1 METLLENTQL
11 INHTAPKINTLLD
24 HEWLDDNGI
33 GGYAS
38 STIVNCHSRK
48 YHGLLVAAL
57 KDTSDRYVFLSKFN
71 ERLDYDEQSYLLNFH
86 YYKPG
91 VFIPFNEEEIL
102 PLSFDFD
109 KRNQWIYKH
118 KDFHLE
124 KELQMVNGENTVLL
138 KYSIKTKKKNL
149 SAIKLNLKPLLAYR
163 SFHGNSYQNDNINLD
178 CAHGDNYCSISPYQG
193 LPEIKFNFNN
203 KAVISPHP
211 FWYKNFLFKEEEA
224 RSYDA
229 NDDLACPANFEFE
242 LKAGEDLYISI
253 SVEDSVTEAKQAW
266 QEESKRRERFSNQLK
281 QTNKIK
287 SLFNGSK
294 NFIANLNHAAQKF
307 IIKPSSNSTDRHPAK
322 HSFASDVD
330 TKKVGTVQST
340 SSVSKDKEDFLSK
353 SNHNDEYSIIAG
365 YHWFGEW
372 GRDTM
377 ISLPGLLLDTNQD
390 DIYKK
395 ILRRFLNYQQDGLI
409 PNIIGS
415 PPAYN
420 SVDASLWLFWA
431 VQQLETNTGSNK
443 WIKEEFWEDLKN
455 IFIAYST
462 SNTDK
467 LRYQENGLIE
477 SGTEQ
482 DSLSWMDA
490 CLDGSSVIP
499 RRGAIV
505 EINALWYNAVCYTE
519 QLAKSFKD
527 PIIDKA
533 TEIKT
538 KIEESFTKTFYIPE
552 KKYLG
557 DFYNEAKLNQQLR
570 PNQLLACSLP
580 FSPIDI
586 KIAQEIVEACTQKLL
601 TPFGMRTLTPDDVNY
616 QGHYQGDTHSR
627 DRAYHNG
634 TAWPWLLGPYGEA
647 LLRTSSD
654 KTQAKKTIKKIIGNF
669 EQHLSESGITS
680 ISEIFDGDSP
690 YQARGCIAQA
700 WSVAEIRRLALLV
713 S

>member
-1 METLLENTQL
+1 M
-11 INHTAPKINTLLD
+11 
-24 HEWLDDNGI
+24 
-33 GGYAS
+33 
-38 STIVNCHSRK
+38 
-48 YHGLLVAAL
+48 
-57 KDTSDRYVFLSKFN
+57 
-71 ERLDYDEQSYLLNFH
+71 
-86 YYKPG
+86 
-91 VFIPFNEEEIL
+91 
-102 PLSFDFD
+102 
-109 KRNQWIYKH
+109 
-118 KDFHLE
+118 
-124 KELQMVNGENTVLL
+124 
-138 KYSIKTKKKNL
+138 
-149 SAIKLNLKPLLAYR
+149 LAYR
-163 SFHGNSYQNDNINLD
+163 TFHGNSYQNDHINLD
-178 CAHGDNYCSISPYQG
+178 YAHGDNYCSISPYQG

-287 SLFNGSK
+287 SLFNGSQD
-294 NFIANLNHAAQKF
+294 FIATLNHAAQKF
-307 IIKPSSNSTDRHPAK
+307 IIKPSWNSTDDA
-322 HSFASDVD
+322 
-330 TKKVGTVQST
+330 
-340 SSVSKDKEDFLSK
+340 
-353 SNHNDEYSIIAG
+353 DEYSIIAG

-443 WIKEEFWEDLKN
+443 WIKQEFWQDLKN
-455 IFIAYST
+455 IFTAYST

-477 SGTEQ
+477 SGSKQ

-499 RRGAIV
+499 RSGAIV

-519 QLAKSFKD
+519 QLAKSFND
-527 PIIDKA
+527 PIVDKA
-533 TEIKT
+533 AEIKT

-557 DFYNEAKLNQQLR
+557 DFFNEAKLNQQLR

-601 TPFGMRTLTPDDVNY
+601 TPFGMRTLAPDDVNY

-634 TAWPWLLGPYGEA
+634 TVWPWLLGPYGEA
-647 LLRTSSD
+647 LLRTSSN
-654 KTQAKKTIKKIIGNF
+654 KTQAKKTIKEIISNF

-680 ISEIFDGDSP
+680 ISEIFDGDLP